1 MLMAHPSVLR
11 ELIDR
16 YETLRRLCAS
26 AGGVHE
32 RRRMD
37 DVTYTLCVTTGT
49 REIEAA
55 LRAAQRQLTGT
66 LPEGG
71 GPALRV

>member
-16 YETLRRLCAS
+16 YEALRARCA
-26 AGGVHE
+26 AAHDGHE
-32 RRRMD
+32 RRRME
-37 DVTYTLCVTTGT
+37 DVVYTLCVTTGT

-55 LRAAQRQLTGT
+55 LSAARRQLAWAAT
-66 LPEGG
+66 EGN
-71 GPALRV
+71 GPALSA

>member
-11 ELIDR
+11 ELIAR
-16 YETLRRLCAS
+16 YEAQRRRCTTH
-26 AGGVHE
+26 GGAQE

-37 DVTYTLCVTTGT
+37 DVVYTLCVTTGT

-55 LRAAQRQLTGT
+55 LQAARRQLGRVGW
-66 LPEGG
+66 EGD
-71 GPALRV
+71 GPALPA